1 MFDKIEAVIFDLDGT
16 LADSMGIWRQID
28 IEYLG
33 KFGIA
38 LPAGLQNEI
47 EGMGFTETAYY
58 FKERFQLT
66 DSIDTIKADWNTMI
80 WDKYMYEIALKPG
93 AEEFVKKC
101 FEKGLK
107 LGIATSN
114 SRELVEGFA
123 KARRLDG
130 YFSAIITSCDV
141 KKGKPSPDVY
151 LLAASELGVNPV
163 NCLVFEDI
171 VMGIMAGK
179 AAGMK
184 VCAIEDAYS
193 AYQRTKKAELAD
205 YYIDDYYDVL
215 EGEAI

>member
-1 MFDKIEAVIFDLDGT
+1 M
-16 LADSMGIWRQID
+16 
-28 IEYLG
+28 
-33 KFGIA
+33 
-38 LPAGLQNEI
+38 
-47 EGMGFTETAYY
+47 
-58 FKERFQLT
+58 
-66 DSIDTIKADWNTMI
+66 
-80 WDKYMYEIALKPG
+80 
-93 AEEFVKKC
+93 
-101 FEKGLK
+101 
-107 LGIATSN
+107 
-114 SRELVEGFA
+114 
-123 KARRLDG
+123 
-130 YFSAIITSCDV
+130 
-141 KKGKPSPDVY
+141 Y